1 MGLVRR
7 ITLLTNP
14 DVCNLCCPLC
24 FLHQRGRSFGDITG
38 VNGEMDFD
46 VARRALEKYGS
57 VVDENGNRILRE
69 VIPSTMGEPLLYS
82 HFSEL
87 LSLCRSLCVPMNL
100 TTNGT
105 FPGEWLSDCGMRNL
119 LSACSDIK
127 VSSLASECCSD
138 WKKNVERLLEVR
150 RKLAAADS
158 CAGGRIQSLATVS
171 IQVTLHRKNLMM
183 IPELIAWATAV
194 GIERIKWNKVVFLSS
209 AALNLKDE
217 YGLDRSEGELRDY
230 IQSCSK
236 LCGSDLRN
244 EGSLFIEQTKTA
256 RFSLENG
263 NCPFAEELWI
273 MPDGSE
279 QHCPHPERRFGNVN
293 SVEAR
298 CCFI

>member
-24 FLHQRGRSFGDITG
+24 FLHQRGRSFGDISG
-38 VNGEMDFD
+38 FYGEMDFD

-57 VVDENGNRILRE
+57 VVDENGNRILKE

-82 HFSEL
+82 HFGEL
-87 LSLCRSLCVPMNL
+87 LSLCRSLRIPMNL

-105 FPGEWLSDCGMRNL
+105 FPGEWLSDNGMRNL

-127 VSSLASECCSD
+127 VSSLASECCSG
-138 WKKNVERLLEVR
+138 WKKNVERLLDVR
-150 RKLAAADS
+150 RKLTAADTS
-158 CAGGRIQSLATVS
+158 GDKRGPSLTTIS
-171 IQVTLHRKNLMM
+171 IQATLHRKNLMM

-194 GIERIKWNKVVFLSS
+194 GIDRIKWNKVVFLSS
-209 AALNLKDE
+209 ASVSQKDE
-217 YGLDRSEGELRDY
+217 YALDRSEGELRDY

-244 EGSLFIEQTKTA
+244 EGSLFMERKQND
-256 RFSLENG
+256 RFSQENG
-263 NCPFAEELWI
+263 TCPFAEELWI

-279 QHCPHPERRFGNVN
+279 QHCPHPERRFGNAN
-293 SVEAR
+293 TVEAQ